1 MSADFQGFTVVIS
14 GAGSGI
20 GLAVAKK
27 LKMQGAMVFGL
38 DLNAGEL
45 ESSSAGTWVQCDI
58 GSDDSVKQAF
68 AIIASKVSKLDVLI
82 NNAGIGAQGGVEA
95 ATTEEW
101 NKVLNINVIGTSR
114 VSSAALPLL
123 RKSSDAAI
131 VNTCSVVATVGL
143 PKRAIYSAS
152 KGAVLSLTLAMA
164 ADLLPEKIR
173 VNCVNP
179 GTAETPWIGRLLSQ
193 STDPAKERAAL
204 EARQPMGRLVSAD
217 EVANAIIY
225 LAHPEQKSTTG
236 TVLAV
241 DGGLHSLNLPK

>member
-1 MSADFQGFTVVIS
+1 MSKDFAGFTAVIT

-27 LKMQGAMVFGL
+27 LQSQGATVYGL
-38 DLNAGEL
+38 DLSAGEI
-45 ESSSAGTWVQCDI
+45 EGVGTWIECDI
-58 GSDDSVKQAF
+58 GSDASVAKAF
-68 AIIASKVSKLDVLI
+68 ENIANRTSRIDVLI

-114 VSSAALPLL
+114 VSAAALPLM
-123 RKSSDAAI
+123 RKSNNAAI
-131 VNTCSVVATVGL
+131 VNTCSAAATVGL

-179 GTAETPWIGRLLSQ
+179 GTAETPWVGRLLAQ
-193 STDPAKERAAL
+193 AADPVKERAAL

-241 DGGLHSLNLPK
+241 DGGLHSLNLPKQ

>member
-1 MSADFQGFTVVIS
+1 MSKDIAGFTAVIT

-27 LKMQGAMVFGL
+27 LQSQGATVYGL
-38 DLNAGEL
+38 DLSAGEI
-45 ESSSAGTWVQCDI
+45 EGVGTWIECDI
-58 GSDDSVKQAF
+58 GSDASVAKAF
-68 AIIASKVSKLDVLI
+68 ENIANRTSRIDVLI

-114 VSSAALPLL
+114 VSAAALPLM
-123 RKSSDAAI
+123 RKSNNAAI
-131 VNTCSVVATVGL
+131 VNTCSAAATVGL

-179 GTAETPWIGRLLSQ
+179 GTAETPWVGRLLAQ
-193 STDPAKERAAL
+193 AADPVKERAAL

-241 DGGLHSLNLPK
+241 DGGLHSLNLPKQ

>member
-1 MSADFQGFTVVIS
+1 MSNDFKGLTVVIT

-20 GLAVAKK
+20 GLAAAKK
-27 LKMQGAMVFGL
+27 FKAQGAEVFGL
-38 DLNAGEL
+38 DLQAGEL
-45 ESSSAGTWVQCDI
+45 ASIGTWIQCDI
-58 GSDDSVKQAF
+58 GSDESVAQAF
-68 AIIASKVSKLDVLI
+68 KEISSKVTKIDVLI

-95 ATTEEW
+95 ATTDEW

-114 VSSAALPLL
+114 VSAAALPFL
-123 RKSSDAAI
+123 RKSTDAAI

-152 KGAVLSLTLAMA
+152 KGAILSLTLAMA

-193 STDPAKERAAL
+193 ATDPAKERAAL

>member
-1 MSADFQGFTVVIS
+1 MSTDFQGFAVVIS

-27 LKMQGAMVFGL
+27 LSAQGAQIFGL
-38 DLNAGEL
+38 DLSAGEL
-45 ESSSAGTWVQCDI
+45 ENNGVGTWIECDI
-58 GSDDSVKQAF
+58 GNDESVKRAF
-68 AIIASKVSKLDVLI
+68 EGIAGKVSKIDVLV

-95 ATTEEW
+95 TTTAEW

-114 VSSAALPLL
+114 VSAAALPLL
-123 RKSSDAAI
+123 RLSTDAAI
-131 VNTCSVVATVGL
+131 INTCSVVATVGL
-143 PKRAIYSAS
+143 PNRAIYSAS

-164 ADLLPEKIR
+164 ADLLSEKIR

-179 GTAETPWIGRLLSQ
+179 GTADTPWVGRLLSQ
-193 STDPAKERAAL
+193 SADPVKERAAL
-204 EARQPMGRLVSAD
+204 EARQPIGRLVSAE

-225 LAHPEQKSTTG
+225 LAHPGQKSTTG

-241 DGGLHSLNLPK
+241 DGGLHSLNVPK

>member
-1 MSADFQGFTVVIS
+1 MSNDFQGFTVVIS

-20 GLAVAKK
+20 GLAVARK
-27 LKMQGAMVFGL
+27 LMAQGADIFGL
-38 DLNAGEL
+38 DLNVGEL
-45 ESSSAGTWVQCDI
+45 DGVGTWIECDI
-58 GSDDSVKQAF
+58 GSDESVKNAF
-68 AIIASKVSKLDVLI
+68 TSIANKSLKIDVLV
-82 NNAGIGAQGGVEA
+82 NNAGIGAQGGVET

-114 VSSAALPLL
+114 VSAAALPLL
-123 RKSSDAAI
+123 RKSSNAAI

-179 GTAETPWIGRLLSQ
+179 GTAETPWIDRLLSQ
-193 STDPAKERAAL
+193 VDDPVKERAAL

-225 LAHPEQKSTTG
+225 LAHPGQKSTTG

-241 DGGLHSLNLPK
+241 DGGLHSLKILK

>member
-1 MSADFQGFTVVIS
+1 MSNDFKGLTVVIT

-20 GLAVAKK
+20 GLAAAKK
-27 LKMQGAMVFGL
+27 FKAQGAEVFGL
-38 DLNAGEL
+38 DLQAGEL
-45 ESSSAGTWVQCDI
+45 ASIGTWIQCDI
-58 GSDDSVKQAF
+58 GSDESVAQAF
-68 AIIASKVSKLDVLI
+68 KEISSKVTKIDVLI

-95 ATTEEW
+95 ATTDEW

-114 VSSAALPLL
+114 VSAAALPLL
-123 RKSSDAAI
+123 RKSTDAAI

-152 KGAVLSLTLAMA
+152 KGAILSLTLAMA
-164 ADLLPEKIR
+164 ADLLAEKIR

-193 STDPAKERAAL
+193 ATDPVKERAAL

-225 LAHPEQKSTTG
+225 LAHPGQKSTTG

>member
-1 MSADFQGFTVVIS
+1 MSSDFQGFNVVIT

-27 LKMQGAMVFGL
+27 LQAQGAHIFGL
-38 DLNAGEL
+38 DLQAGEL
-45 ESSSAGTWVQCDI
+45 DGVGTWIECDI
-58 GSDDSVKQAF
+58 GSDESVTKAF
-68 AIIASKVSKLDVLI
+68 ANIVGTVSKIDVLI

-114 VSSAALPLL
+114 VTAAALPLL
-123 RKSSDAAI
+123 RKSTDAAI

-152 KGAVLSLTLAMA
+152 KGAILSLTLAMA

-173 VNCVNP
+173 VFNN
-179 GTAETPWIGRLLSQ
+179 
-193 STDPAKERAAL
+193 
-204 EARQPMGRLVSAD
+204 
-217 EVANAIIY
+217 
-225 LAHPEQKSTTG
+225 H
-236 TVLAV
+236 
-241 DGGLHSLNLPK
+241 

>member
-123 RKSSDAAI
+123 RKSSNAAI

>member
-1 MSADFQGFTVVIS
+1 MSKDFSGFTAVIT

-27 LKMQGAMVFGL
+27 LQSQGATVYGL
-38 DLNAGEL
+38 DLNAGGIEGV
-45 ESSSAGTWVQCDI
+45 GTWIECDI
-58 GSDDSVKQAF
+58 GSDASVAKAF
-68 AIIASKVSKLDVLI
+68 ENIANRTSKIDVLI

-114 VSSAALPLL
+114 VSAAALPLL
-123 RKSSDAAI
+123 RKSNDAAI
-131 VNTCSVVATVGL
+131 VNTCSAAATVGL

-152 KGAVLSLTLAMA
+152 KGAILSLTLAMA

-179 GTAETPWIGRLLSQ
+179 GTAETPWVGRLLSQ
-193 STDPAKERAAL
+193 AADPVKERAAL

-236 TVLAV
+236 TVLAG
-241 DGGLHSLNLPK
+241 DGGLHSLNLPKQ

>member
-1 MSADFQGFTVVIS
+1 MSNDFKGLTVVIT

-20 GLAVAKK
+20 GLAAAKK
-27 LKMQGAMVFGL
+27 FKAQGAEVFGL
-38 DLNAGEL
+38 DLQAGEL
-45 ESSSAGTWVQCDI
+45 ANFGTWVQCDI
-58 GSDDSVKQAF
+58 GSDESVTQAF
-68 AIIASKVSKLDVLI
+68 KEISSKVTKIDVLI
-82 NNAGIGAQGGVEA
+82 NNAGVGAQGGVEA
-95 ATTEEW
+95 ATTDEW

-114 VSSAALPLL
+114 VSAAALPLL
-123 RKSSDAAI
+123 RKSTDAAI

-152 KGAVLSLTLAMA
+152 KGAILSLTLAMA

-193 STDPAKERAAL
+193 ATDPAKERAAL

>member
-1 MSADFQGFTVVIS
+1 MNTDFAGLTAVIT

-27 LKMQGAMVFGL
+27 LKCQGANIYSL
-38 DLNAGEL
+38 DIKVGEV
-45 ESSSAGTWVQCDI
+45 EEVGTWIECDI
-58 GSDDSVKQAF
+58 GSDISVMKAF
-68 AIIASKVSKLDVLI
+68 ESIASKVSQIDILI

-95 ATTEEW
+95 ATSEEW
-101 NKVLNINVIGTSR
+101 NRVLNINVIGTSR
-114 VSSAALPLL
+114 VSAAALPLL
-123 RKSSDAAI
+123 RKSSEAAI

-143 PKRAIYSAS
+143 PNRVIYSAS
-152 KGAVLSLTLAMA
+152 KGAILSLTLAMA
-164 ADLLPEKIR
+164 ADLLSENIR

-193 STDPAKERAAL
+193 ATDPVKERAAL

-225 LAHPEQKSTTG
+225 LAHPGQKSTTG

-241 DGGLHSLNLPK
+241 DGGLHSLNLSK

>member
-1 MSADFQGFTVVIS
+1 MNTGFEGFTVVIT

-27 LKMQGAMVFGL
+27 LKAEGAQIFGL
-38 DLNAGEL
+38 DLHMGGL
-45 ESSSAGTWVQCDI
+45 EGVGTWIECDI
-58 GSDDSVKQAF
+58 ASDESVIEAF
-68 AIIASKVSKLDVLI
+68 EKIGNASSKIDVLI
-82 NNAGIGAQGGVEA
+82 NNAGIGAQGGVEV
-95 ATTEEW
+95 ATTQEW

-114 VSSAALPLL
+114 VSAAALPLL
-123 RKSSDAAI
+123 RQSSDAAI

-143 PKRAIYSAS
+143 PRRAIYSAS

-164 ADLLPEKIR
+164 ADLISEKIR
-173 VNCVNP
+173 VNCVSP
-179 GTAETPWIGRLLSQ
+179 GTTETPWITRLLSE
-193 STDPAKERAAL
+193 SANPEKERSAL
-204 EARQPMGRLVSAD
+204 EARQPIGRLVSAD

>member
-1 MSADFQGFTVVIS
+1 MSTDFAGFIVVIT

-27 LKMQGAMVFGL
+27 LKSQGATIYGL
-38 DLNAGEL
+38 DINAGEV
-45 ESSSAGTWVQCDI
+45 EEVGTWIECDI
-58 GSDDSVKQAF
+58 GNDASVKKAF
-68 AIIASKVSKLDVLI
+68 ESIAKKVSQIDVLI
-82 NNAGIGAQGGVEA
+82 NNAGIGAQGGVET

-114 VSSAALPLL
+114 VSAAALPLL
-123 RKSSDAAI
+123 RKSSSAAI

-152 KGAVLSLTLAMA
+152 KGAILSLTLAMA
-164 ADLLPEKIR
+164 ADLLPENIR

-179 GTAETPWIGRLLSQ
+179 GTAETPWIGRLLAQ
-193 STDPAKERAAL
+193 AADPVKERAAL
-204 EARQPMGRLVSAD
+204 EARQPMGRLVSAE

-225 LAHPEQKSTTG
+225 LAHPGQKSTTG

-241 DGGLHSLNLPK
+241 DGGLHSLNLSK

>member
-1 MSADFQGFTVVIS
+1 MSNDFKGLTVVIT

-20 GLAVAKK
+20 GLAAAKK
-27 LKMQGAMVFGL
+27 FKAQGAEVFGL
-38 DLNAGEL
+38 DLQAGEL
-45 ESSSAGTWVQCDI
+45 ANFGTWVQCDI
-58 GSDDSVKQAF
+58 GSDESVTQAF
-68 AIIASKVSKLDVLI
+68 KEISSKVKKIDVLI

-114 VSSAALPLL
+114 VSATALPLL

-152 KGAVLSLTLAMA
+152 KGAILSLTLAMA
-164 ADLLPEKIR
+164 ADLLAEKIR

-193 STDPAKERAAL
+193 ATDPVKERAAL

-225 LAHPEQKSTTG
+225 LAHPGQKSTTG